1 MPIIGQI
8 VKQMADLSTY
18 PKDVMQAAISAL
30 RKNGVLNLEVQAA
43 VLAVIAK
50 ESEFKPKSETSYAGT
65 SNARIRTI
73 FGTRVKSLTEQQ
85 LTTLKAN
92 PVAFFD
98 FLYGS
103 RYGNSATEGYK
114 YRGRGLNQITFKD
127 NYKAIG
133 KLIGVDLVNNPD
145 LLNDPKIAAAA
156 AAGYFVIFFN
166 VGKASGLMKKKI
178 GVNDVSEI
186 KDTTTAVKAVIQA
199 NAGWGTDFNANVV
212 QEGYKKALASVTDFR
227 NGILNAFS
235 SVTRTIS
242 ENKGTTGVALF
253 FLDWQHLAMCTG
265 SL

>member
-1 MPIIGQI
+1 
-8 VKQMADLSTY
+8 MADLSTY
-18 PKDVMQAAISAL
+18 PKDVMQAAINAL
-30 RKNGVLNLEVQAA
+30 RKNGILNLEVQAA

-65 SNARIRTI
+65 SNARIRKI
-73 FGTRVKSLTEQQ
+73 FGARLKSLTELQ
-85 LTTLKAN
+85 LTTLKSN

-98 FLYGS
+98 FLYGG

-133 KLIGVDLVNNPD
+133 NLIGVDLVKNPD

-156 AAGYFVIFFN
+156 AAAYFIIFFKA
-166 VGKASGLMKKKI
+166 GKSSGQLKKKI

-199 NAGWGTDFNANVV
+199 NAGWNTDFNANVV
-212 QEGYKKALASVTDFR
+212 QEGYKKALSTVTDFR

-235 SVTRTIS
+235 SVARTIS
-242 ENKGTTGVALF
+242 ENKGATGAALF
-253 FLDWQHLAMCTG
+253 FLHWQQLAMCTAN
-265 SL
+265 L